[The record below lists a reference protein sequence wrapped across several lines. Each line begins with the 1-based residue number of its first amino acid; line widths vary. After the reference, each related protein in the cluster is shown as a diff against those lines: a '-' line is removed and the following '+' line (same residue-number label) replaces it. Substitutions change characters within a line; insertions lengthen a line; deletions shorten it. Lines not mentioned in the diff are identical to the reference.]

1 MNQRGFVLGGNLLL
15 VTGVAGAL
23 LLAALG
29 VTSYMLLDAREALG
43 AYQARAAQL
52 EADVEAQARE
62 LADERRDRARI
73 DKLLAATQATAE
85 ANRRR
90 VASADARYQRAKRE
104 VESARDWAAAR
115 QPDAAIERLC
125 DDEPGSDPSGA
136 GAGAA
141 SYCVARRNPAAVAAG
156 PDQR

>member
-52 EADVEAQARE
+52 EADVEAQAAE
-62 LADERRDRARI
+62 LADERAENARV
-73 DKLLAATQATAE
+73 DALLAEAQATA
-85 ANRRR
+85 ATARRR
-90 VASADARYQRAKRE
+90 AATADARY
-104 VESARDWAAAR
+104 RDALRQSEDAQVWAATR
-115 QPDAAIERLC
+115 QPDAALDRVC
-125 DDEPGSDPSGA
+125 ADEPGSDPSGT
-136 GAGAA
+136 GTGAA
-141 SYCVARRNPAAVAAG
+141 AYCVARRHAAAAATG
-156 PDQR
+156 ADQR